1 MDIVKV
7 INNYIGDVGSSL
19 GDAVEDSIL
28 DLETIFGLED
38 DALFNSLK
46 KTQSNPLGFS
56 LGRVSGIKQAKLK
69 SNLFTILRDIE
80 RTYKECICEVKV
92 KPTGATLKIN
102 VGAGYALISIRPDD
116 RRFNTFEI
124 FILIGK
130 QLRAATDN
138 PYLKNK
144 DRKFEIYVPGWHAV
158 SGFASYDESA
168 YDYAPIEYLYKGC
181 ISPEDFIYRSIELA
195 DKTRGNRPYK
205 GWVIFR
211 KAAESM
217 RIVPSKTK
225 PNLYTYSFKD
235 GFGNSKILQVE
246 FR

>member
-7 INNYIGDVGSSL
+7 INSYIGDVRSNL
-19 GDAVEDSIL
+19 GEAVEDVLL
-28 DLETIFGLED
+28 DLEIEFNLGKDSIFD
-38 DALFNSLK
+38 NLK
-46 KTQSNPLGFS
+46 KTQSNPLRFSAGFFE
-56 LGRVSGIKQAKLK
+56 LNDRRIKSVFQESIRLTERRYDDLVGTLTKARI
-69 SNLFTILRDIE
+69 NLVTLRID
-80 RTYKECICEVKV
+80 
-92 KPTGATLKIN
+92 AN
-102 VGAGYALISIRPDD
+102 VGYALIRLEREYRSGPW
-116 RRFNTFEI
+116 EI
-124 FILIGK
+124 SFVIVK
-130 QLRAATDN
+130 QVKAATTN

-144 DRKFEIYVPGWHAV
+144 GRKFEIYVPGWHAL
-158 SGFASYDESA
+158 SGFATYDESA
-168 YDYAPIEYLYKGC
+168 YDYVAIEYLYRGC
-181 ISPEDFIYRSIELA
+181 VTPEDFIYRSIVLA
-195 DKTRGNRPYK
+195 DQTRGNRAYK